1 MKVTG
6 RVQWNAKGFAFVVV
20 EGDGADVFIPPF
32 DLNGAVHGD
41 TVEVTCRRDR
51 KGVKGHVTAILE
63 RPLGTVTGHY
73 FKNHGAGE
81 IRPVSPFPYRI
92 LVPAGSENGAR
103 EGDIVTARLEKPQ
116 TGRKLR
122 QIKATVEKI
131 LILPENINP
140 DLTSVAVKYGLPWEF
155 ATDVQ
160 AEAEIAAM
168 VDLETELKRRRD
180 LRERV
185 LFTIDGRYSR
195 DFDDAVGIEK
205 TWRGYTLTVAIADV
219 AALVKPGTA
228 LDREA
233 YGRAFSVYF
242 PEAVIPMLPEVLSN
256 GVLSLNPYED
266 RLAMVAEI
274 KLGPRGKVI
283 SYDCYE
289 AVIRSHAR
297 LCYEEVGPFLEGK
310 AACPSQDKRIQKG
323 LKDLHQLAG
332 LLYSR
337 RLKAGSLDL
346 ELPELRFELD
356 DAGRVSDVRRR
367 RRNPAEQL
375 IEEAMLLANQ
385 TICRYLQD
393 KAMPVLYRI
402 HENPDAKDLLSLIES
417 LELAGLGGPATAM
430 LDKALRNQSA
440 LHPPMQAIATLRRG
454 EPIQGF
460 INAQLLRSLKQACYS
475 NVDQG
480 HFGLAM
486 QGYVHFTSPIR
497 RYADLIIH
505 RLLKLT
511 LSGKVTE
518 RERTR
523 WTKYLKYAGTEISAR
538 ERVTNNAMYEVS
550 AAKLAEYMEGH
561 VGETFD
567 GIVVNIMNF
576 GLFVNLDEPPCD
588 GLVPIDSLGPR
599 VKLNEG
605 RDVKYGKKTIKLGD
619 AVKVQ
624 LARVDRERG
633 LIDLALI

>member
-20 EGDGADVFIPPF
+20 EGDGTDVFIPPF
-32 DLNGAVHGD
+32 DLNGAIHGD
-41 TVEVTCRRDR
+41 TVEVACRRDR
-51 KGVKGHVTAILE
+51 KGYKGHVTAILE
-63 RPLGTVTGHY
+63 RPLGTVTGH
-73 FKNHGAGE
+73 FARNRGTGE

-92 LVPAGSENGAR
+92 IVPAGSEKGAR
-103 EGDIVTARLEKPQ
+103 EGDIVVARLEKPQ
-116 TGRKLR
+116 TGRKQR

-131 LILPENINP
+131 LILPEGASSELAN
-140 DLTSVAVKYGLPWEF
+140 VAVKHGLPWEF
-155 ATDVQ
+155 APEVL
-160 AEAEIAAM
+160 AEAEQAAA
-168 VDLETELKRRRD
+168 VDLEAELKRRRD
-180 LRERV
+180 LRQRV

-195 DFDDAVGIEK
+195 DFDDAVAIEK

-274 KLGPRGKVI
+274 KIGPRGKVTG
-283 SYDCYE
+283 YECYE

-297 LCYEEVGPFLEGK
+297 LCYEEVGPFLEGQ
-310 AACPSQDKRIQKG
+310 AACPSKDKRIERA
-323 LKDLHQLAG
+323 LLDLNQLAG
-332 LLYSR
+332 LLYRR

-346 ELPELRFELD
+346 ELPELKFELD
-356 DAGRVSDVRRR
+356 DAGRVSGVHRR

-385 TICRYLQD
+385 TVCRFLEAR
-393 KAMPVLYRI
+393 AMPVLYRI
-402 HENPDAKDLLSLIES
+402 HENPDADDLYGLIES
-417 LELAGLGGPATAM
+417 LELAGLGGPATNA
-430 LDKALRNQSA
+430 LDKALRNQTS
-440 LHPPMQAIATLRRG
+440 LHPPMQTIASLRRG

-460 INAQLLRSLKQACYS
+460 INAMLLRSLKQAGYADA
-475 NVDQG
+475 DQG

-497 RYADLIIH
+497 RYSDLIIH
-505 RLLKLT
+505 RLLKLA
-511 LSGKVTE
+511 LSKKFSE
-518 RERTR
+518 RERSR
-523 WTKYLKYAGTEISAR
+523 WEKYLKHAATEISAR
-538 ERVTNNAMYEVS
+538 ERATNNAMYEVS

-561 VGETFD
+561 LGESFD

-576 GLFVNLDEPPCD
+576 GVFVSIDEPPCD
-588 GLVPIDSLGPR
+588 GLVPIDTLGSK
-599 VKLNEG
+599 VKIDEG
-605 RDVKYGKKTIKLGD
+605 RELKYGKRTIRLGD

-624 LARVDRERG
+624 LTRVDRERG
-633 LIDLALI
+633 LIDLALT